1 MDKCNSVIIYG
12 TKMGIELPVKN
23 FPVIVCGEAFIRNKK
38 LAIDINS
45 KNHYLEVLNKLPFKD
60 YQVDITRAKKYAYH
74 FFFRR
79 MITVKSVVDQA
90 DVEWPSIDINK
101 NLNKIL
107 NERSDPG
114 LEKIIKCFEDG
125 SDFIFNDEDFLK

>member
-1 MDKCNSVIIYG
+1 
-12 TKMGIELPVKN
+12 
-23 FPVIVCGEAFIRNKK
+23 
-38 LAIDINS
+38 
-45 KNHYLEVLNKLPFKD
+45 
-60 YQVDITRAKKYAYH
+60 
-74 FFFRR
+74 

>member
-1 MDKCNSVIIYG
+1 
-12 TKMGIELPVKN
+12 
-23 FPVIVCGEAFIRNKK
+23 
-38 LAIDINS
+38 
-45 KNHYLEVLNKLPFKD
+45 
-60 YQVDITRAKKYAYH
+60 
-74 FFFRR
+74 

-107 NERSDPG
+107 DERSDPG
-114 LEKIIKCFEDG
+114 LEKIIECFEDG